1 MELVLVFLEEG
12 GHVLGLP
19 GKAKVTSLVETV
31 RCDLEAL
38 FLGFLL
44 GEGSV
49 ASRTEE
55 GRVGL
60 VCEGRDIAGL
70 EGTERTTPLDLEVEG
85 GGNGLKGLIW
95 SWSGRSG
102 FSVDDLADLG
112 EEGL

>member
-1 MELVLVFLEEG
+1 M
-12 GHVLGLP
+12 P

-85 GGNGLKGLIW
+85 GGNGFKRLIW
-95 SWSGRSG
+95 SWGGRSG
-102 FSVDDLADLG
+102 VSVDDLADLG